1 LRPSPLTAD
10 EWNALV
16 TDTQLPPQQSRI
28 VDLILR
34 GFKDK
39 EIASEMGISCPT
51 VRTYLARIFARFDV
65 SDRSGVIL
73 RLFDIHNRRCR
84 DRR

>member
-1 LRPSPLTAD
+1 MRPSPLTAE
-10 EWNALV
+10 EWIALV
-16 TDTQLPPQQSRI
+16 ADSQLPPQQAR
-28 VDLILR
+28 VVELILR

-39 EIASEMGISCPT
+39 EIASEMGISFPT

-73 RLFDIHNRRCR
+73 RLFDLHNRRCR
-84 DRR
+84 ARR